1 MGKAPHEVRL
11 AFRRHKL
18 GPVPRRRASNAFR
31 TGELRRVI
39 LAGLRPGPQPLK
51 DNGLHVASRKPDVPC
66 GLAHVRAS
74 CVAGAHETGG
84 LVEHERPVW
93 RVATQQTRS
102 RQRVG

>member
-31 TGELRRVI
+31 TGGLRRVI

-51 DNGLHVASRKPDVPC
+51 GNGLHVASRKPDVPC

-74 CVAGAHETGG
+74 RVLARMRRAW
-84 LVEHERPVW
+84 LVEHERPV
-93 RVATQQTRS
+93 RCAAATA
-102 RQRVG
+102 